1 MYKSIQVERRDLMLA
16 IFLAPIYILLN
27 IYVLRWGYLW
37 IGNCHHLFQSRI
49 FRIILTVIYTL
60 IALTPLTGF
69 LIRKPAFLHRIL
81 KITSNYFLGIFMY
94 ILMVLFSIDI
104 VRLILK
110 YAVHAS
116 WIQSRI
122 VFAAVGA
129 CCICIVIIISF
140 SGIYH
145 AKHIKVTP
153 YKITVDKSAPDM
165 DSLKI
170 VLLADTHFGYNS
182 GAVHAQEIV
191 DKINE
196 QQPDLVCI
204 AGDIFD
210 NEYDAVREP
219 EKISEILRTIR
230 SKYGVYACWG
240 NHDLNEPILAGFTF
254 KHKKEDSK
262 QLKDPRMKRFLQNS
276 NIQLLEDEAV
286 LIDNSFYVVGR
297 KDASLIEKIEEKRK
311 TPAQLTQKLDKDKT
325 IIVIDHQ
332 PKELQD
338 IADAGVDLDLCGH
351 THDGQTF
358 PGNFTVKFL
367 WENPC
372 GYLQKGSMHNIV
384 TSGSGVWGPAMR
396 VGTDSEICTINLIF
410 SNS

>member
-1 MYKSIQVERRDLMLA
+1 MLA

-122 VFAAVGA
+122 VFSAVGA

-140 SGIYH
+140 LGIYH

-196 QQPDLVCI
+196 QNPDLVCI

>member
-1 MYKSIQVERRDLMLA
+1 MLA

-94 ILMVLFSIDI
+94 ILMVLFSIDV

-196 QQPDLVCI
+196 QNPDLVCI

>member
-1 MYKSIQVERRDLMLA
+1 MLA

-170 VLLADTHFGYNS
+170 ALLADTHFGYNS

>member
-1 MYKSIQVERRDLMLA
+1 MLA

-196 QQPDLVCI
+196 QNPDLVCI

-240 NHDLNEPILAGFTF
+240 NHDLNEPILACFTF

>member
-1 MYKSIQVERRDLMLA
+1 MLA

-94 ILMVLFSIDI
+94 ILMVLFSIDV

-196 QQPDLVCI
+196 QNPDLVCI

-262 QLKDPRMKRFLQNS
+262 QLKDPRIKRFLQNS

>member
-1 MYKSIQVERRDLMLA
+1 MLA

-94 ILMVLFSIDI
+94 ILMVLFSIDV

-262 QLKDPRMKRFLQNS
+262 QLKDPRMKLFLQNS

-384 TSGSGVWGPAMR
+384 TSGSGFWGPAMR
-396 VGTDSEICTINLIF
+396 VGTDSEICTINLTF

>member
-1 MYKSIQVERRDLMLA
+1 MLA

-196 QQPDLVCI
+196 QNPDLVCI

-254 KHKKEDSK
+254 KYKKEDSK

-297 KDASLIEKIEEKRK
+297 KDASLVEKKKKKRK

>member
-1 MYKSIQVERRDLMLA
+1 MLA

-27 IYVLRWGYLW
+27 IYVLQWGYLW

-94 ILMVLFSIDI
+94 ILMVLFSIDV

-129 CCICIVIIISF
+129 CCICVVIIISF

-191 DKINE
+191 DKLNE

-396 VGTDSEICTINLIF
+396 VGTDSEICTINLTF

>member
-1 MYKSIQVERRDLMLA
+1 MLA

-196 QQPDLVCI
+196 QNPDLVCI

-396 VGTDSEICTINLIF
+396 VGTDSEICTINLIV

>member
-1 MYKSIQVERRDLMLA
+1 MLA

-129 CCICIVIIISF
+129 CCICVVIIISF

-196 QQPDLVCI
+196 QNPDLVCI

-297 KDASLIEKIEEKRK
+297 KDASLVEKIEEKRK
-311 TPAQLTQKLDKDKT
+311 TPAPLTQKLDKDKT

-338 IADAGVDLDLCGH
+338 IADAGVNLDLCGH

-396 VGTDSEICTINLIF
+396 VGTDSEICTIDLTF

>member
-1 MYKSIQVERRDLMLA
+1 MLA

-122 VFAAVGA
+122 VFAAVGV

-196 QQPDLVCI
+196 QNPDLVCI

>member
-1 MYKSIQVERRDLMLA
+1 MLA

-94 ILMVLFSIDI
+94 ILMVLFSIDV

-367 WENPC
+367 WKNPC

-384 TSGSGVWGPAMR
+384 TSGSGVCGPAMR

>member
-1 MYKSIQVERRDLMLA
+1 MLA

-49 FRIILTVIYTL
+49 FQIILTVIYTL

-196 QQPDLVCI
+196 QNPDLVCI

>member
-1 MYKSIQVERRDLMLA
+1 MLA
-16 IFLAPIYILLN
+16 LFLAPVYILLN

-37 IGNCHHLFQSRI
+37 IGNCHHLFQSMI
-49 FRIILTVIYTL
+49 FRLILTVFYTL
-60 IALTPLTGF
+60 VALTPLTGF

-94 ILMVLFSIDI
+94 ILMVLLSIDI
-104 VRLILK
+104 IRLFLK
-110 YAVHAS
+110 YVVHAS

-129 CCICIVIIISF
+129 CCICVVIIISF

-196 QQPDLVCI
+196 QNPDLVCI

-297 KDASLIEKIEEKRK
+297 KDASLVEKIEEKRK

-338 IADAGVDLDLCGH
+338 IADAGVNLDLCGH

-396 VGTDSEICTINLIF
+396 VGTDSEICTIDLTF

>member
-1 MYKSIQVERRDLMLA
+1 MLA

-196 QQPDLVCI
+196 QNPDLVCI

-210 NEYDAVREP
+210 NEYDDVREP

-311 TPAQLTQKLDKDKT
+311 TPAQLTQKLDKNKT

>member
-1 MYKSIQVERRDLMLA
+1 MLA
-16 IFLAPIYILLN
+16 LFLAPVYILLN

-37 IGNCHHLFQSRI
+37 IGNCHHLFQSMI
-49 FRIILTVIYTL
+49 FRLILTVFYTL
-60 IALTPLTGF
+60 VALTPLTGF

-94 ILMVLFSIDI
+94 ILMVLLSIDI
-104 VRLILK
+104 IRLFLK
-110 YAVHAS
+110 YVVHAS

-129 CCICIVIIISF
+129 CCICVVIIISF

-196 QQPDLVCI
+196 QNPDLVCI

-297 KDASLIEKIEEKRK
+297 KDASLVEKIEEKRK
-311 TPAQLTQKLDKDKT
+311 TPAQLTQKLDKNKT

-396 VGTDSEICTINLIF
+396 VGTDSEICTIDLTF

>member
-1 MYKSIQVERRDLMLA
+1 MLA
-16 IFLAPIYILLN
+16 LFLAPVYILLN

-37 IGNCHHLFQSRI
+37 IGNCHHLFQSMI
-49 FRIILTVIYTL
+49 FRLILTVFYTL
-60 IALTPLTGF
+60 VALTPLTGF

-94 ILMVLFSIDI
+94 ILMVLLSIDI
-104 VRLILK
+104 IRLFLK
-110 YAVHAS
+110 YVVHAS

-122 VFAAVGA
+122 VFAAVGT
-129 CCICIVIIISF
+129 CCICVVIIISF

-196 QQPDLVCI
+196 QNPDLVCI

-297 KDASLIEKIEEKRK
+297 KDASLVEKIEEKRK

-396 VGTDSEICTINLIF
+396 VGTDSEICTINLTF

>member
-1 MYKSIQVERRDLMLA
+1 MLA

-60 IALTPLTGF
+60 ITLTPLTGF

-122 VFAAVGA
+122 VFSAVGA

-196 QQPDLVCI
+196 QNPDLVCI

-367 WENPC
+367 WKNPC

>member
-1 MYKSIQVERRDLMLA
+1 MLA

-196 QQPDLVCI
+196 QNPDLVCI

>member
-1 MYKSIQVERRDLMLA
+1 MLA

-165 DSLKI
+165 DSLQI

-396 VGTDSEICTINLIF
+396 VGTDSEICTINLTF
-410 SNS
+410 SKS

>member
-69 LIRKPAFLHRIL
+69 LIQKPAFLHRIL

-170 VLLADTHFGYNS
+170 VLLADTHFGYNA

-396 VGTDSEICTINLIF
+396 VGTDSEICTINLTF

>member
-1 MYKSIQVERRDLMLA
+1 MLA

-94 ILMVLFSIDI
+94 ILMVLFSIDV

-332 PKELQD
+332 PKGLQD

-396 VGTDSEICTINLIF
+396 VGTDSEICTINLTF
-410 SNS
+410 SNP